1 MSFSTRLQ
9 EARIKSGLT
18 LEEVGAKVGKSKST
32 IQRYESGHVSRLD
45 NEMISKLADAV
56 RVSPVYLMGWTEI
69 NPTNTVEIPILGDIA
84 CGDPITA
91 EDNIIDYKS
100 RIADDLPK
108 GELFYLRAKGNS
120 MSPEIRSG
128 ALVLCRQQPDVENGE
143 IAAVLVNGNTEATLK
158 KVRKIKDSILLEPIN
173 EDYEPYI
180 VNEDNPA
187 TIIGK
192 AVETVNKL

>member
-1 MSFSTRLQ
+1 MSFSKRLQ
-9 EARIKSGLT
+9 EARLKSGLT
-18 LEEVGAKVGKSKST
+18 LDEVGRKVGKSKST
-32 IQRYESGHVSRLD
+32 IQRYESGHVSKLD
-45 NEMISKLADAV
+45 NEMISALAKAV
-56 RVSPVYLMGWTEI
+56 RVNPVYLMGWSDVNAI
-69 NPTNTVEIPILGDIA
+69 NTVDIPVLGVIA

-91 EDNIIDYKS
+91 NENVVDVHT
-100 RIADDLPK
+100 RIAEDLPS
-108 GELFYLRAKGNS
+108 GDLFYLTAKGDS
-120 MSPEIRSG
+120 MSPAIESG

-180 VNEDNPA
+180 VTESNPA

-192 AVETVNKL
+192 AVEVTNKL

>member
-18 LEEVGAKVGKSKST
+18 LEEVGEKVGKSKST

-45 NEMISKLADAV
+45 NEMISRLAEAV
-56 RVSPVYLMGWTEI
+56 RVSPIYLMGWTEV
-69 NPTNTVEIPILGDIA
+69 NSVDTVEIPIIGEIS

-91 EDNIIDYKS
+91 EENIIGMHS
-100 RIADDLPK
+100 RIIDELPK
-108 GELFYLRAKGNS
+108 GELFYLKAKGDS
-120 MSPEIRSG
+120 MSPAIQSG

-173 EDYEPYI
+173 ENYEPHI
-180 VNEDNPA
+180 INEDNPA